1 VAVAVV
7 GSEATLM
14 LKTPEQI
21 AVMRRAGRVVAEM
34 LDACQAAARPGV
46 TTADLDKVARE
57 VLARRG
63 AKSNFL
69 NYHGYPAVICTSPNN
84 VIVHGIPGSYRLR
97 EGDLISIDC
106 GAIIEGWHGDAART
120 IGVGEISEQARKLVR
135 VTEESLWAGIEHVR
149 KGARLS
155 DIGHAVQTVA
165 EGAGFSVVREYVGHG
180 IGRAMHEEPQV
191 PNYGLPG
198 KGIKLK
204 VGHVLAVE
212 PMVNLGSAETSLN
225 DDGWTVVT
233 ADGTLSAH
241 FEHSIAVTEDGPEVL
256 TVSD

>member
-1 VAVAVV
+1 M
-7 GSEATLM
+7 SPITI
-14 LKTPEQI
+14 KTPEQL

-69 NYHGYPAVICTSPNN
+69 NYHGYPSVICTSPND
-84 VIVHGIPGSYRLR
+84 VIVHGIPGSYRLA

-120 IGVGEISEQARKLVR
+120 IPVGEISEEARKLIR

-149 KGARLS
+149 SGARLS

-191 PNYGLPG
+191 PNYGAPG
-198 KGIKLK
+198 KGMKLK

-212 PMVNLGSAETSLN
+212 PMVNLGSAETQLN

-233 ADGTLSAH
+233 ADGSLSAH
-241 FEHSIAVTEDGPEVL
+241 FEHSIAVTEEGPEVL
-256 TVSD
+256 TVLD

>member
-1 VAVAVV
+1 
-7 GSEATLM
+7 M
-14 LKTPEQI
+14 LKSPDQVAI
-21 AVMRRAGRVVAEM
+21 MRKAGRVVAEM
-34 LDACQAAARPGV
+34 LDACEVAARPGV
-46 TTADLDKVARE
+46 TTADLDAVARE

-69 NYHGYPAVICTSPNN
+69 NYHGYPAVICTSPNS
-84 VIVHGIPGSYRLR
+84 VIVHGIPGGYRL
-97 EGDLISIDC
+97 EDGDIISIDC
-106 GAIIEGWHGDAART
+106 GAIIQGWHGDAART
-120 IGVGEISEQARKLVR
+120 IAVGDISEEARKLLR
-135 VTEESLWAGIEHVR
+135 VTEESLWAGIAHVR

-191 PNYGLPG
+191 PNYGDPG

-212 PMVNLGSAETSLN
+212 PMVNLGSPETQLN

-233 ADGTLSAH
+233 ADGMLSAH
-241 FEHSIAVTEDGPEVL
+241 FEHSIAVTDDGPEVL
-256 TVSD
+256 TVLD

>member
-1 VAVAVV
+1 M
-7 GSEATLM
+7 SPITI
-14 LKTPEQI
+14 KTPEQL

-69 NYHGYPAVICTSPNN
+69 NYHGYPAVICTSPND
-84 VIVHGIPGSYRLR
+84 VIVHGIPGSYRLA

-106 GAIIEGWHGDAART
+106 GAIIQGWHGDAART
-120 IGVGEISEQARKLVR
+120 IPVGEISEEARKLIR

-149 KGARLS
+149 RGARLS

-191 PNYGLPG
+191 PNYGAPG
-198 KGIKLK
+198 KGMKLK

-212 PMVNLGSAETSLN
+212 PMVNLGSAETQLN

-233 ADGTLSAH
+233 ADGSLSAH
-241 FEHSIAVTEDGPEVL
+241 FEHSIAVTEEGPEVL
-256 TVSD
+256 TVLD

>member
-1 VAVAVV
+1 VAI
-7 GSEATLM
+7 TI
-14 LKTPEQI
+14 KTPEQVAI
-21 AVMRRAGRVVAEM
+21 MRRAGRVVAEM
-34 LDACQAAARPGV
+34 LGACEAAARPGV
-46 TTADLDKVARE
+46 TTADLDKVARD

-69 NYHGYPAVICTSPNN
+69 NYHGYPAVICTSPND
-84 VIVHGIPGSYRLR
+84 VIVHGIPGGYRLA

-106 GAIIEGWHGDAART
+106 GAIVDGWHGDAART
-120 IGVGEISEQARKLVR
+120 IPVGEISEEARKLIR
-135 VTEESLWAGIEHVR
+135 VTEESLWAGIQHVR
-149 KGARLS
+149 SGARLS

-180 IGRAMHEEPQV
+180 IGRAMHEGPQV
-191 PNYGLPG
+191 PNYGAPG
-198 KGIKLK
+198 KGMKLK

-212 PMVNLGSAETSLN
+212 PMVNLGSAETQLD

-256 TVSD
+256 TVLD

>member
-1 VAVAVV
+1 V
-7 GSEATLM
+7 
-14 LKTPEQI
+14 LKTPEQVAI
-21 AVMRRAGRVVAEM
+21 MRRAGRVVAEM
-34 LDACQAAARPGV
+34 LDACQAAARPGA

-57 VLARRG
+57 VLAKRK

-69 NYHGYPAVICTSPNN
+69 NYHGYPAVICTSPND
-84 VIVHGIPGSYRLR
+84 VIVHGIPGTYRLQ

-120 IGVGEISEQARKLVR
+120 VPVGEISGEAQKLIR
-135 VTEESLWAGIEHVR
+135 VTEESLWAGIAQVR
-149 KGARLS
+149 KGSRLS

-191 PNYGLPG
+191 PNYGDPG

-212 PMVNLGSAETSLN
+212 PMVNLGSAETRLN

-233 ADGTLSAH
+233 ADGRLSAH

-256 TVSD
+256 TVLD